1 MHAHEY
7 GSKQFKHKT
16 NFKDLVVFSDVQQ
29 QKIKETAVPSPN
41 IYVEI
46 EKGVQNPNKWF
57 LHINSTL
64 SGEYGDFFLQENPQP
79 VGEISNDF
87 DYDISPEN
95 TAFIKSYYDFSLG
108 EISYYKI
115 NEKFYIKLWGDI
127 LKDDVF
133 FEIQNSSKS
142 KQKEEIS
149 IEYDAFIT
157 VFVSDNGAKLERA
170 YQNITKV
177 NTHQIVVFIE
187 SGGGTNA
194 FGTVFRIHKGKNVK
208 TLPEVDR
215 LTLSKVAKAFGVQVQ
230 TNDLSEMIKEELAE
244 EDSLFY
250 LLVTKK
256 LLKGGRIIR
265 WSTKDVFTD
274 ISGGLKNA
282 SKEVNKLKLGE
293 ERWNTAFKDESGSK
307 YNPLLPKLRGE
318 DNLFDVEKFSND
330 VYKTYIQPAATQATS
345 IAKLL
350 LKKRRFAKLIP
361 FDISKAVEV
370 LDAIPTQLQDF
381 FDSVSNHLLDLYEYI
396 NGLLVGLIN
405 SIIEFVKS
413 FIDILAM
420 LFDVL
425 NAAIQSAEFFE
436 NPASYLSLFAES
448 FENLMDGFVA
458 LFTLENLK
466 AIFGFIASMP
476 AYAVKIVFRFLTSD
490 IKVKID
496 PGALGYYIGF
506 FVGFVASEVATF
518 FLTGGTGTVAKALK
532 ETLRSYKALAEI
544 PKKAAKALGG
554 TVQFGIDTFVKLGTI
569 IADFIK
575 DIPKHLK
582 TLRKWIDEFFEG
594 LSKATRTF
602 KDDIYTLFEKL
613 DVAIKK
619 VPQQPLLASGVPVPV
634 GENLYA
640 LVKDGKE
647 VFRGSKREV
656 EELAEKLKK
665 LGEADAKKY
674 LDELSNVFITLE
686 EAYKKG
692 YKYRKPIL
700 PEIDEI
706 RLLFGENGVDLYSK
720 VTRQV
725 RNIRNTTSSNNKL
738 RDIVLVAG
746 VTSKKYVKEVILHTN
761 FSNKKLEKFLSKSNI
776 NRQKS
781 SLEDIKKIYKYF
793 LSEGHI
799 KYDMHPFIEKRL
811 SIHFEKLGEL
821 HNGIKH
827 SANYRWRRTGDL
839 PGIHAE
845 VLSLNELLWKVEAKG
860 YKVNDDILKELIGFN
875 RNLSRNKVMVRCGD
889 CNFITHGVKFIEK
902 FI

>member
-7 GSKQFKHKT
+7 GSKHFKHKT
-16 NFKDLVVFSDVQQ
+16 NFKGLVVFSDVQQ
-29 QKIKETAVPSPN
+29 QKIKETVVPSPN

-79 VGEISNDF
+79 VGEVLNDF
-87 DYDISPEN
+87 DYDINPEN
-95 TAFIKSYYDFSLG
+95 TAFIKSYYDFSFG
-108 EISYYKI
+108 EIAYYKI

-127 LKDDVF
+127 LKDDAF

-142 KQKEEIS
+142 KQKEEVS

-230 TNDLSEMIKEELAE
+230 TKDLSEMIKEELAE

-256 LLKGGRIIR
+256 LLKGGRILR

-318 DNLFDVEKFSND
+318 DNLFDAEKFSND

-361 FDISKAVEV
+361 FDISKVIEV

-425 NAAIQSAEFFE
+425 NAAIQSTEFFE

-448 FENLMDGFVA
+448 FENLIDGFVA

-466 AIFGFIASMP
+466 AVFGFIASMP

-518 FLTGGTGTVAKALK
+518 FLTGGTGTIAKALK

-544 PKKAAKALGG
+544 PKKAAKALGN
-554 TVQFGIDTFVKLGTI
+554 TVEFGIDIFVKLVDV

-575 DIPKHLK
+575 NIPKHLK
-582 TLRKWIDEFFEG
+582 TLRKWLDEFFEG
-594 LSKATRTF
+594 LSKVTRTF

-613 DVAIKK
+613 DVVIKK
-619 VPQQPLLASGVPVPV
+619 VPQQPVLASGVPVPV
-634 GENLYA
+634 GDNLYA

-647 VFRGSKREV
+647 FFRGAKKEID
-656 EELAEKLKK
+656 ELAEKLKK

-674 LDELSNVFITLE
+674 LDELEESLIAIKAKRLPNKTNLRLQKYADEVVEAIQRSRDKKGAVCAIQYKGESFYGKSFKGYSREELPPMHHLVEDYIKPIHKKMVSGQIDMFGQHGKCAEVDALSQLFYHLEKIYGRLTLE
-686 EAYKKG
+686 KAKNLIENNTISKALEIHKKSEIHGRFKEAC
-692 YKYRKPIL
+692 
-700 PEIDEI
+700 
-706 RLLFGENGVDLYSK
+706 
-720 VTRQV
+720 
-725 RNIRNTTSSNNKL
+725 
-738 RDIVLVAG
+738 
-746 VTSKKYVKEVILHTN
+746 
-761 FSNKKLEKFLSKSNI
+761 KSCNPM
-776 NRQKS
+776 
-781 SLEDIKKIYKYF
+781 LKYF
-793 LSEGHI
+793 EI
-799 KYDMHPFIEKRL
+799 IEDL
-811 SIHFEKLGEL
+811 TEL
-821 HNGIKH
+821 K
-827 SANYRWRRTGDL
+827 
-839 PGIHAE
+839 
-845 VLSLNELLWKVEAKG
+845 K
-860 YKVNDDILKELIGFN
+860 
-875 RNLSRNKVMVRCGD
+875 
-889 CNFITHGVKFIEK
+889 
-902 FI
+902 

>member
-7 GSKQFKHKT
+7 GSKHFKHKT
-16 NFKDLVVFSDVQQ
+16 NFKGLVVFSDVQQ
-29 QKIKETAVPSPN
+29 QKIKETVVPSPN

-79 VGEISNDF
+79 VGEVLNDF

-108 EISYYKI
+108 EIAYYKI

-127 LKDDVF
+127 LKDDAF

-142 KQKEEIS
+142 KQKEEVS

-230 TNDLSEMIKEELAE
+230 TNDISEMIKEELAE

-293 ERWNTAFKDESGSK
+293 ERWNTAFKDKSGSK
-307 YNPLLPKLRGE
+307 YNSLLPKLRGE

-361 FDISKAVEV
+361 FDISKVIEV

-425 NAAIQSAEFFE
+425 NAAIQSTEFFE

-448 FENLMDGFVA
+448 FENLIDGFVA

-466 AIFGFIASMP
+466 AVFGFIASMP

-490 IKVKID
+490 IKIKID

-518 FLTGGTGTVAKALK
+518 FLTGGTGTIAKALK
-532 ETLRSYKALAEI
+532 ETLQSYKALAEI
-544 PKKAAKALGG
+544 PKKAAKALGN
-554 TVQFGIDTFVKLGTI
+554 TVQFGIDTFVKLGTV

-575 DIPKHLK
+575 NIPKHLK
-582 TLRKWIDEFFEG
+582 TLRKWLDEFFEKLG
-594 LSKATRTF
+594 AIANQLF
-602 KDDIYTLFEKL
+602 KGFEAALELLYDLGVVIFEKL
-613 DVAIKK
+613 DPNTGKVLVGPDGVIYTIKQGDKTILEGTEDAIRK
-619 VPQQPLLASGVPVPV
+619 
-634 GENLYA
+634 
-640 LVKDGKE
+640 
-647 VFRGSKREV
+647 F
-656 EELAEKLKK
+656 
-665 LGEADAKKY
+665 AKK
-674 LDELSNVFITLE
+674 
-686 EAYKKG
+686 
-692 YKYRKPIL
+692 
-700 PEIDEI
+700 IDEI
-706 RLLFGENGVDLYSK
+706 RSSGGNSKKKVQEYLDESAKRTYSK
-720 VTRQV
+720 LLGNSPLYGFKSFGQLKQFGIQIF
-725 RNIRNTTSSNNKL
+725 NFF
-738 RDIVLVAG
+738 
-746 VTSKKYVKEVILHTN
+746 SKKGFKNIEVFMQGSSVTGRSYETGKIFDTGRKSDFDIAVVSEKLLDLAK
-761 FSNKKLEKFLSKSNI
+761 SKKLAKETHPYSLPLKFKDMKELGFSDFVLAL
-776 NRQKS
+776 QKQYGREVNFRFYK
-781 SLEDIKKIYKYF
+781 SLEELNRKGKSYRIKF
-793 LSEGHI
+793 
-799 KYDMHPFIEKRL
+799 
-811 SIHFEKLGEL
+811 
-821 HNGIKH
+821 
-827 SANYRWRRTGDL
+827 
-839 PGIHAE
+839 
-845 VLSLNELLWKVEAKG
+845 
-860 YKVNDDILKELIGFN
+860 
-875 RNLSRNKVMVRCGD
+875 
-889 CNFITHGVKFIEK
+889 
-902 FI
+902 

>member
-7 GSKQFKHKT
+7 GSKHFKHKT
-16 NFKDLVVFSDVQQ
+16 NFDGLVVFSDVQQ
-29 QKIKETAVPSPN
+29 QKIKETVVPSPN

-79 VGEISNDF
+79 LGEISNDF

-95 TAFIKSYYDFSLG
+95 TAFIESYFDFSFG
-108 EISYYKI
+108 EIAYYKI

-127 LKDDVF
+127 LKDDAF
-133 FEIQNSSKS
+133 FEIQNRSKS

-230 TNDLSEMIKEELAE
+230 TNDLSKMIKEELAE
-244 EDSLFY
+244 EDSVFY

-293 ERWNTAFKDESGSK
+293 ERWNTAFKDKSGSK

-318 DNLFDVEKFSND
+318 NNLFDVEKFSND
-330 VYKTYIQPAATQATS
+330 VYKTYIQPVATQATS
-345 IAKLL
+345 IGKLL

-361 FDISKAVEV
+361 FDISKAIEV

-425 NAAIQSAEFFE
+425 NAAIQSTEFFE

-490 IKVKID
+490 VKVKID

-518 FLTGGTGTVAKALK
+518 FLTGGTGTIAKALK

-544 PKKAAKALGG
+544 PKKAAKALGN

-575 DIPKHLK
+575 NIPKHLK
-582 TLRKWIDEFFEG
+582 TLRKWLDEFIEG
-594 LSKATRTF
+594 LSKVARAF
-602 KDDIYTLFEKL
+602 KDDIYTLFEKFG
-613 DVAIKK
+613 VTIKK
-619 VPQQPLLASGVPVPV
+619 VPRQPVLASGVPVPV
-634 GENLYA
+634 GDNLYA

-647 VFRGSKREV
+647 LFRGT
-656 EELAEKLKK
+656 KK
-665 LGEADAKKY
+665 EI
-674 LDELSNVFITLE
+674 DELSKLLDRIEEKKQHKFIDRVLE
-686 EAYKKG
+686 KAKKSIKISKQGLIRLDAFVDEALQIPIDNRPGAAAMLEGTINGKMKTIVGYSSKGLRKK
-692 YKYRKPIL
+692 
-700 PEIDEI
+700 EI
-706 RLLFGENGVDLYSK
+706 RNNRHKLVDEWLEIIVKKEYPKIYRRKNHGRCAEPVNISEWLFQVEKSLGIKKNSISIEQARAAFADVVSKAKRVHNSPKSKLAHGLHKSACDSCNPLLEYF
-720 VTRQV
+720 
-725 RNIRNTTSSNNKL
+725 NIR
-738 RDIVLVAG
+738 
-746 VTSKKYVKEVILHTN
+746 EV
-761 FSNKKLEKFLSKSNI
+761 F
-776 NRQKS
+776 
-781 SLEDIKKIYKYF
+781 
-793 LSEGHI
+793 
-799 KYDMHPFIEKRL
+799 
-811 SIHFEKLGEL
+811 
-821 HNGIKH
+821 
-827 SANYRWRRTGDL
+827 
-839 PGIHAE
+839 
-845 VLSLNELLWKVEAKG
+845 
-860 YKVNDDILKELIGFN
+860 
-875 RNLSRNKVMVRCGD
+875 
-889 CNFITHGVKFIEK
+889 
-902 FI
+902 

>member
-7 GSKQFKHKT
+7 GSKHFKHKT
-16 NFKDLVVFSDVQQ
+16 NFNGLVVFSDVQQ
-29 QKIKETAVPSPN
+29 QKIKETTVPSPN

-79 VGEISNDF
+79 VGEILNDF

-95 TAFIKSYYDFSLG
+95 TAFIESYYDFSLG

-244 EDSLFY
+244 EDSVFY

-361 FDISKAVEV
+361 FDISKVIEV
-370 LDAIPTQLQDF
+370 LDAIPTQLRDF
-381 FDSVSNHLLDLYEYI
+381 FDSVSNHLLNLYEYI

-425 NAAIQSAEFFE
+425 NAAIQSTEFFE

-448 FENLMDGFVA
+448 FENLMDSFVA

-506 FVGFVASEVATF
+506 FVGFVASEVVTF
-518 FLTGGTGTVAKALK
+518 FLTGGTGTIAKALK

-544 PKKAAKALGG
+544 PKKAAKALGN
-554 TVQFGIDTFVKLGTI
+554 TVQFGIDTFVKVGTI

-575 DIPKHLK
+575 NIPKHLK
-582 TLRKWIDEFFEG
+582 TLRKWLDEFFEG

-602 KDDIYTLFEKL
+602 RDDIYTLFEKL

-619 VPQQPLLASGVPVPV
+619 VPQQPVLASGVPVPV

-647 VFRGSKREV
+647 LFRGTKKEV

-665 LGEADAKKY
+665 LNEADAKKY
-674 LDELSNVFITLE
+674 LDELEEIGAYEKQISIIAKGNYVKVFLKTNIDVFDEFGNIIFRVAKEDFESFIKFTKKTKE
-686 EAYKKG
+686 ERKKIIEKVNKRLRASSSKYNPENAKKKG
-692 YKYRKPIL
+692 YDIPMSKNGTSPDFKGTSHLYNDKSIVRIQIKGSRDLDFKESFKKMGITDRK
-700 PEIDEI
+700 
-706 RLLFGENGVDLYSK
+706 K
-720 VTRQV
+720 
-725 RNIRNTTSSNNKL
+725 
-738 RDIVLVAG
+738 
-746 VTSKKYVKEVILHTN
+746 
-761 FSNKKLEKFLSKSNI
+761 
-776 NRQKS
+776 QK
-781 SLEDIKKIYKYF
+781 
-793 LSEGHI
+793 
-799 KYDMHPFIEKRL
+799 
-811 SIHFEKLGEL
+811 
-821 HNGIKH
+821 
-827 SANYRWRRTGDL
+827 A
-839 PGIHAE
+839 
-845 VLSLNELLWKVEAKG
+845 
-860 YKVNDDILKELIGFN
+860 ILKNYTWHHLDDLDE
-875 RNLSRNKVMVRCGD
+875 NLGCTMQLVSRKAHKATYKHFGSAGQSV
-889 CNFITHGVKFIEK
+889 FSILLTKYLT
-902 FI
+902 

>member
-1 MHAHEY
+1 M
-7 GSKQFKHKT
+7 
-16 NFKDLVVFSDVQQ
+16 
-29 QKIKETAVPSPN
+29 
-41 IYVEI
+41 
-46 EKGVQNPNKWF
+46 
-57 LHINSTL
+57 
-64 SGEYGDFFLQENPQP
+64 
-79 VGEISNDF
+79 
-87 DYDISPEN
+87 
-95 TAFIKSYYDFSLG
+95 
-108 EISYYKI
+108 
-115 NEKFYIKLWGDI
+115 
-127 LKDDVF
+127 
-133 FEIQNSSKS
+133 
-142 KQKEEIS
+142 
-149 IEYDAFIT
+149 
-157 VFVSDNGAKLERA
+157 
-170 YQNITKV
+170 
-177 NTHQIVVFIE
+177 VFIE

-244 EDSLFY
+244 EDSVFY

-318 DNLFDVEKFSND
+318 GNLFDVEKFSND

-350 LKKRRFAKLIP
+350 LKKGRFAKLIP
-361 FDISKAVEV
+361 FDISKVIEV
-370 LDAIPTQLQDF
+370 LDAIPKQLQDF

-425 NAAIQSAEFFE
+425 NAAIQSTEFFE

-448 FENLMDGFVA
+448 FENLMDSFVA

-506 FVGFVASEVATF
+506 FVGFVASEVVTF
-518 FLTGGTGTVAKALK
+518 FLTGGTGTIAKALK

-544 PKKAAKALGG
+544 PKKAAKALGN
-554 TVQFGIDTFVKLGTI
+554 TVEFGIDTFVKLGTI

-582 TLRKWIDEFFEG
+582 TLRKWLDEFFEG
-594 LSKATRTF
+594 LSKVARAF

-619 VPQQPLLASGVPVPV
+619 VRQQPVLASGVPVPV

-647 VFRGSKREV
+647 LFRGTKKEID
-656 EELAEKLKK
+656 ELAEKLKK
-665 LGEADAKKY
+665 LSEAEAKKY
-674 LDELSNVFITLE
+674 LGELEESLIAIKAKRLPNKTNLRLQKYADEVVEAIQRSRDKKGAVCVIQYKGESFYGKSFKGYSREELPPMHHLVEDYIKPIHKKMVSGQIDMFGQHGKCAEVDALSQLFYYLEKIYGRLTLE
-686 EAYKKG
+686 KAKNLIENNTISKALEIHKKSEIHGRFKEAC
-692 YKYRKPIL
+692 
-700 PEIDEI
+700 
-706 RLLFGENGVDLYSK
+706 
-720 VTRQV
+720 
-725 RNIRNTTSSNNKL
+725 
-738 RDIVLVAG
+738 
-746 VTSKKYVKEVILHTN
+746 
-761 FSNKKLEKFLSKSNI
+761 KSCNPM
-776 NRQKS
+776 
-781 SLEDIKKIYKYF
+781 LKYF
-793 LSEGHI
+793 EI
-799 KYDMHPFIEKRL
+799 IEDL
-811 SIHFEKLGEL
+811 TEL
-821 HNGIKH
+821 K
-827 SANYRWRRTGDL
+827 
-839 PGIHAE
+839 
-845 VLSLNELLWKVEAKG
+845 K
-860 YKVNDDILKELIGFN
+860 
-875 RNLSRNKVMVRCGD
+875 
-889 CNFITHGVKFIEK
+889 
-902 FI
+902 

>member
-7 GSKQFKHKT
+7 GSKHFEHKT
-16 NFKDLVVFSDVQQ
+16 NFNGLVVFSDVQQ

-46 EKGVQNPNKWF
+46 EKGVKTPNKWF

-79 VGEISNDF
+79 VGEILNDF

-95 TAFIKSYYDFSLG
+95 TAFIKSYYDFSFG
-108 EISYYKI
+108 EIAYYKI

-127 LKDDVF
+127 LKDDAF

-293 ERWNTAFKDESGSK
+293 ERWNTAFKDESGPK

-350 LKKRRFAKLIP
+350 LKKGRFAKLIP
-361 FDISKAVEV
+361 FDISKAIEV

-425 NAAIQSAEFFE
+425 NAAIQSTEFFE

-448 FENLMDGFVA
+448 FENLIDGFVA

-466 AIFGFIASMP
+466 AIFGFMASMP

-518 FLTGGTGTVAKALK
+518 FLTGGTGTIAKALK

-544 PKKAAKALGG
+544 PKKAAKALGN

-575 DIPKHLK
+575 NIPKHLK
-582 TLRKWIDEFFEG
+582 TLRKWIDEFFVKLEAKALLIDNVAYTFVDPITALGKTFFDIVRRNAWKKLNDLGVAMIKNEEG
-594 LSKATRTF
+594 LYSFSYNGKKIGDDFSIDETRDF
-602 KDDIYTLFEKL
+602 L
-613 DVAIKK
+613 
-619 VPQQPLLASGVPVPV
+619 
-634 GENLYA
+634 
-640 LVKDGKE
+640 
-647 VFRGSKREV
+647 
-656 EELAEKLKK
+656 EEL
-665 LGEADAKKY
+665 LGDTNKY
-674 LDELSNVFITLE
+674 PKESILEHLDELIEIANKSRISGFKL
-686 EAYKKG
+686 KPMLR
-692 YKYRKPIL
+692 KYLGEDIGIHPYTRKPSEFSPFKVRYL
-700 PEIDEI
+700 NEKDLAKYEIKIKNGKLIDYKGDLFDSLDVSSVANNGKAIFVMDDLGKIYASRYPWMGEFHHSSFLGGKPVVMAGELEVFNG
-706 RLLFGENGVDLYSK
+706 LLIK
-720 VTRQV
+720 VT
-725 RNIRNTTSSNNKL
+725 NSTGHYKT
-738 RDIVLVAG
+738 
-746 VTSKKYVKEVILHTN
+746 KERHLN
-761 FSNKKLEKFLSKSNI
+761 QFL
-776 NRQKS
+776 
-781 SLEDIKKIYKYF
+781 
-793 LSEGHI
+793 
-799 KYDMHPFIEKRL
+799 
-811 SIHFEKLGEL
+811 
-821 HNGIKH
+821 
-827 SANYRWRRTGDL
+827 
-839 PGIHAE
+839 E
-845 VLSLNELLWKVEAKG
+845 VLRKSG
-860 YKVNDDILKELIGFN
+860 IDIETIDLREIFK
-875 RNLSRNKVMVRCGD
+875 
-889 CNFITHGVKFIEK
+889 
-902 FI
+902 

>member
-7 GSKQFKHKT
+7 GSKHFKHKT
-16 NFKDLVVFSDVQQ
+16 NFKGLVVFSDVQQ
-29 QKIKETAVPSPN
+29 QKIKETVVPSPN

-46 EKGVQNPNKWF
+46 EKRVQNPNKWF
-57 LHINSTL
+57 LHINSIL

-79 VGEISNDF
+79 VGEVLNDF

-95 TAFIKSYYDFSLG
+95 TAFIESYYDFSLG

-127 LKDDVF
+127 LKDDAF

-142 KQKEEIS
+142 QQKEEIS

-230 TNDLSEMIKEELAE
+230 TNDLSKMIKEELAE

-293 ERWNTAFKDESGSK
+293 ERWNTAFKDKSGSK

-318 DNLFDVEKFSND
+318 NNLFDVEKFSND

-345 IAKLL
+345 IGKLL

-361 FDISKAVEV
+361 FDISRAIEV

-425 NAAIQSAEFFE
+425 NAAIQSTEFFE

-490 IKVKID
+490 VKVKID

-518 FLTGGTGTVAKALK
+518 FLTGGTGTIAKALK

-544 PKKAAKALGG
+544 PKKAAKVLGN

-575 DIPKHLK
+575 NIPKHLK
-582 TLRKWIDEFFEG
+582 TLRKWLDEFFEKLASTVNQLFNG
-594 LSKATRTF
+594 FEAVLELLY
-602 KDDIYTLFEKL
+602 DLGVVIFEKL
-613 DVAIKK
+613 DPNTGKVLVSPDGVIYTLKQGDKTILEGTEDAI
-619 VPQQPLLASGVPVPV
+619 
-634 GENLYA
+634 
-640 LVKDGKE
+640 
-647 VFRGSKREV
+647 
-656 EELAEKLKK
+656 
-665 LGEADAKKY
+665 
-674 LDELSNVFITLE
+674 
-686 EAYKKG
+686 
-692 YKYRKPIL
+692 RKFAQK
-700 PEIDEI
+700 IDEI
-706 RLLFGENGVDLYSK
+706 RSSGGNSKKKVQKSLDEASETRRLKNLLRKDVEEFIAIRNELKNLPADEILRRFQDSFDVKNLE
-720 VTRQV
+720 V
-725 RNIRNTTSSNNKL
+725 RNFYSELTSQYPKLKGGINDLGDFEQVNFASFNTIMKAKGNKVDEILDLVHSGKDNIYNNFIKAFDQYDDVAKRFQKGVVDNRGQPRRNDSEFKYIYHFLKNYLNKADEFIIETKNIYFACNSCQREL
-738 RDIVLVAG
+738 LMLKVFLNKRGKSMKLIVYG
-746 VTSKKYVKEVILHTN
+746 DN
-761 FSNKKLEKFLSKSNI
+761 NI
-776 NRQKS
+776 NRAQDLYK
-781 SLEDIKKIYKYF
+781 LIK
-793 LSEGHI
+793 
-799 KYDMHPFIEKRL
+799 
-811 SIHFEKLGEL
+811 
-821 HNGIKH
+821 
-827 SANYRWRRTGDL
+827 
-839 PGIHAE
+839 
-845 VLSLNELLWKVEAKG
+845 
-860 YKVNDDILKELIGFN
+860 
-875 RNLSRNKVMVRCGD
+875 
-889 CNFITHGVKFIEK
+889 
-902 FI
+902 

>member
-1 MHAHEY
+1 M
-7 GSKQFKHKT
+7 
-16 NFKDLVVFSDVQQ
+16 
-29 QKIKETAVPSPN
+29 
-41 IYVEI
+41 EI
-46 EKGVQNPNKWF
+46 
-57 LHINSTL
+57 
-64 SGEYGDFFLQENPQP
+64 FFLQENPQP
-79 VGEISNDF
+79 VGEILNDF

-95 TAFIKSYYDFSLG
+95 TAFIESYYDFSLG

-127 LKDDVF
+127 LKDDAF

-187 SGGGTNA
+187 SDGGTNA

-318 DNLFDVEKFSND
+318 DNLFDAEKFSND

-361 FDISKAVEV
+361 FDISKAIEV

-425 NAAIQSAEFFE
+425 NAAIQSTEFFE
-436 NPASYLSLFAES
+436 NPTSYLSLFAES
-448 FENLMDGFVA
+448 FENLIDGFVA

-466 AIFGFIASMP
+466 AVFGFIASMP

-490 IKVKID
+490 VKVKID

-518 FLTGGTGTVAKALK
+518 FLTGGTGTIAKALK
-532 ETLRSYKALAEI
+532 ETLQSYKALAEI
-544 PKKAAKALGG
+544 PKKAAKALGN

-575 DIPKHLK
+575 NIPKHLK
-582 TLRKWIDEFFEG
+582 TLRKWLDEFFVKLEA
-594 LSKATRTF
+594 KALVI
-602 KDDIYTLFEKL
+602 DNVAYTLVDPVSIFVETVFKIFKASVWRKL
-613 DVAIKK
+613 NG
-619 VPQQPLLASGVPVPV
+619 LGVSMVKNE
-634 GENLYA
+634 GGLYSF
-640 LVKDGKE
+640 LYDGKNIAADLT
-647 VFRGSKREV
+647 KKQA
-656 EELAEKLKK
+656 EEFLKEIFTKLKGK
-665 LGEADAKKY
+665 TDDAIKKY
-674 LDELSNVFITLE
+674 LDDIKRIFSEITEDVLKHANHGEFSLPANPKRSTLPGKMRVGGHGQDNLVFLDEIGRKYRVEHTYENGVRIGGVEGHDKRIKKLVE
-686 EAYKKG
+686 GRNNTGQSWFPKDWNSAKIVEAYK
-692 YKYRKPIL
+692 Y
-700 PEIDEI
+700 
-706 RLLFGENGVDLYSK
+706 V
-720 VTRQV
+720 V
-725 RNIRNTTSSNNKL
+725 RNNLDAFKQL
-738 RDIVLVAG
+738 QDGPPPLFDVYDG
-746 VTSKKYVKEVILHTN
+746 VRVGVIKTKGKPATIFPDN
-761 FSNKKLEKFLSKSNI
+761 AMQPRKSVQELEI
-776 NRQKS
+776 N
-781 SLEDIKKIYKYF
+781 
-793 LSEGHI
+793 
-799 KYDMHPFIEKRL
+799 PFQ
-811 SIHFEKLGEL
+811 
-821 HNGIKH
+821 N
-827 SANYRWRRTGDL
+827 
-839 PGIHAE
+839 
-845 VLSLNELLWKVEAKG
+845 
-860 YKVNDDILKELIGFN
+860 
-875 RNLSRNKVMVRCGD
+875 
-889 CNFITHGVKFIEK
+889 
-902 FI
+902 

>member
-7 GSKQFKHKT
+7 GSKHFKHKT

-46 EKGVQNPNKWF
+46 EKGVQHPNKWF

-79 VGEISNDF
+79 VGEILNDF

-95 TAFIKSYYDFSLG
+95 TAFIKSYFDFSFG
-108 EISYYKI
+108 EIAYYKI

-127 LKDDVF
+127 LKDDAF

-142 KQKEEIS
+142 KQKEEVS

-244 EDSLFY
+244 EDSVFY

-318 DNLFDVEKFSND
+318 GNLFDVEKFSND

-350 LKKRRFAKLIP
+350 LKKGRFAKLIP
-361 FDISKAVEV
+361 FDISKAIEV
-370 LDAIPTQLQDF
+370 LDAIPKQLQDF

-425 NAAIQSAEFFE
+425 NAAIQSTEFFE

-448 FENLMDGFVA
+448 FENLIDGFVA

-518 FLTGGTGTVAKALK
+518 FLTGGTGTIAKALK
-532 ETLRSYKALAEI
+532 ETLRSYKTLAEI
-544 PKKAAKALGG
+544 PKKAAKALGN

-575 DIPKHLK
+575 NIPKHLK
-582 TLRKWIDEFFEG
+582 TLKKWIDEFFEG
-594 LSKATRTF
+594 LSKVTRTF
-602 KDDIYTLFEKL
+602 RDDIYTLFEKF

-619 VPQQPLLASGVPVPV
+619 VPQQPVLASGVPVPV

-647 VFRGSKREV
+647 LFRGT
-656 EELAEKLKK
+656 KK
-665 LGEADAKKY
+665 
-674 LDELSNVFITLE
+674 
-686 EAYKKG
+686 
-692 YKYRKPIL
+692 
-700 PEIDEI
+700 EIDEFSKLLDRIEEKKQHKFIDRVLEKAKKSIKISKQGLI
-706 RLLFGENGVDLYSK
+706 RLDAFVDEALQIPIDNRPGAAAILEGTINGKMKTIVSYSSKGLRKKEIRNNRHKLVDEWLEIIVKKEYPKIYRRKNHGRCAEPVNISEWLFQVEKSLGIKKNSISIEQARVAFADVISK
-720 VTRQV
+720 AKRVHNSPKSKLAHGLHKSACDSCNPLLEYF
-725 RNIRNTTSSNNKL
+725 NIR
-738 RDIVLVAG
+738 
-746 VTSKKYVKEVILHTN
+746 EV
-761 FSNKKLEKFLSKSNI
+761 F
-776 NRQKS
+776 
-781 SLEDIKKIYKYF
+781 
-793 LSEGHI
+793 
-799 KYDMHPFIEKRL
+799 
-811 SIHFEKLGEL
+811 
-821 HNGIKH
+821 
-827 SANYRWRRTGDL
+827 
-839 PGIHAE
+839 
-845 VLSLNELLWKVEAKG
+845 
-860 YKVNDDILKELIGFN
+860 
-875 RNLSRNKVMVRCGD
+875 
-889 CNFITHGVKFIEK
+889 
-902 FI
+902 

>member
-1 MHAHEY
+1 MM
-7 GSKQFKHKT
+7 F
-16 NFKDLVVFSDVQQ
+16 
-29 QKIKETAVPSPN
+29 
-41 IYVEI
+41 
-46 EKGVQNPNKWF
+46 
-57 LHINSTL
+57 
-64 SGEYGDFFLQENPQP
+64 
-79 VGEISNDF
+79 
-87 DYDISPEN
+87 
-95 TAFIKSYYDFSLG
+95 
-108 EISYYKI
+108 
-115 NEKFYIKLWGDI
+115 
-127 LKDDVF
+127 F

-244 EDSLFY
+244 EDSVFY

-318 DNLFDVEKFSND
+318 GNLFDVEKFSND

-361 FDISKAVEV
+361 FDISKVIEV

-425 NAAIQSAEFFE
+425 NAAIQSTEFFE

-448 FENLMDGFVA
+448 FENLIDGFVA

-490 IKVKID
+490 IKIKID

-518 FLTGGTGTVAKALK
+518 FLTGGTGTIAKALK

-544 PKKAAKALGG
+544 PKKAAKALGN
-554 TVQFGIDTFVKLGTI
+554 TVEFGIDIFVKLVDV

-582 TLRKWIDEFFEG
+582 TLRKWLDEFFVKLEVKV
-594 LSKATRTF
+594 LLIDNVVYTF
-602 KDDIYTLFEKL
+602 VEPITALGKTFFDI
-613 DVAIKK
+613 VRRNAW
-619 VPQQPLLASGVPVPV
+619 
-634 GENLYA
+634 
-640 LVKDGKE
+640 
-647 VFRGSKREV
+647 
-656 EELAEKLKK
+656 KK
-665 LGEADAKKY
+665 LND
-674 LDELSNVFITLE
+674 L
-686 EAYKKG
+686 
-692 YKYRKPIL
+692 
-700 PEIDEI
+700 
-706 RLLFGENGVDLYSK
+706 GVTMVKNEDGLYS
-720 VTRQV
+720 
-725 RNIRNTTSSNNKL
+725 
-738 RDIVLVAG
+738 
-746 VTSKKYVKEVILHTN
+746 
-761 FSNKKLEKFLSKSNI
+761 FS
-776 NRQKS
+776 
-781 SLEDIKKIYKYF
+781 Y
-793 LSEGHI
+793 
-799 KYDMHPFIEKRL
+799 
-811 SIHFEKLGEL
+811 
-821 HNGIKH
+821 NGK
-827 SANYRWRRTGDL
+827 
-839 PGIHAE
+839 
-845 VLSLNELLWKVEAKG
+845 
-860 YKVNDDILKELIGFN
+860 
-875 RNLSRNKVMVRCGD
+875 
-889 CNFITHGVKFIEK
+889 
-902 FI
+902 

>member
-7 GSKQFKHKT
+7 GSKHFKHKT

-29 QKIKETAVPSPN
+29 NKIKETQIPSPN

-79 VGEISNDF
+79 VGEVLNDF

-95 TAFIKSYYDFSLG
+95 TAFIESYYDFSLG
-108 EISYYKI
+108 EIAYYKI

-142 KQKEEIS
+142 KQKEEVS

-230 TNDLSEMIKEELAE
+230 TNDLSEMIKEELVE

-345 IAKLL
+345 IGKLL

-361 FDISKAVEV
+361 FDISKVIEV
-370 LDAIPTQLQDF
+370 LDAIPTQLQGF

-425 NAAIQSAEFFE
+425 NAAIQSTEFFE

-518 FLTGGTGTVAKALK
+518 FLTGGTGTIAKALK

-544 PKKAAKALGG
+544 PKKAAKALGN
-554 TVQFGIDTFVKLGTI
+554 TVEFGIDIFVKLVDV

-582 TLRKWIDEFFEG
+582 TLRKWIDEFFVKLEAKALLIDNVAYTFVDPITALGKTFFEIVRRNAWKKLNG
-594 LSKATRTF
+594 L
-602 KDDIYTLFEKL
+602 
-613 DVAIKK
+613 
-619 VPQQPLLASGVPVPV
+619 GVTMVKNEDGLYSFLYDGKII
-634 GENLYA
+634 GENLTEKQA
-640 LVKDGKE
+640 EEFLKELFTKTKDKSDDI
-647 VFRGSKREV
+647 V
-656 EELAEKLKK
+656 
-665 LGEADAKKY
+665 KKY
-674 LDELSNVFITLE
+674 LDELKVRLRKIKKYNFKSQSIRKKYLGEESTDIVERWSWPYSVKYLDDIERIEYKVLIKEGKLYNQKGQLIDTLE
-686 EAYKKG
+686 AGTLSFNSQKAIFVMDRDGTIYLSNFYEP
-692 YKYRKPIL
+692 KYFHHSSFLAGKPVCAAG
-700 PEIDEI
+700 EIKVIAGEI
-706 RLLFGENGVDLYSK
+706 
-720 VTRQV
+720 
-725 RNIRNTTSSNNKL
+725 
-738 RDIVLVAG
+738 
-746 VTSKKYVKEVILHTN
+746 KEVNISSGHYEPTYKLN
-761 FSNKKLEKFLSKSNI
+761 MQFIELLEKEYNI
-776 NRQKS
+776 
-781 SLEDIKKIYKYF
+781 KI
-793 LSEGHI
+793 
-799 KYDMHPFIEKRL
+799 
-811 SIHFEKLGEL
+811 
-821 HNGIKH
+821 N
-827 SANYRWRRTGDL
+827 
-839 PGIHAE
+839 
-845 VLSLNELLWKVEAKG
+845 
-860 YKVNDDILKELIGFN
+860 LKDEY
-875 RNLSRNKVMVRCGD
+875 
-889 CNFITHGVKFIEK
+889 
-902 FI
+902 

>member
-7 GSKQFKHKT
+7 GSKHFKHKT

-46 EKGVQNPNKWF
+46 EKGIQNPNKWF

-79 VGEISNDF
+79 VGEILNDF

-95 TAFIKSYYDFSLG
+95 TAFIESYYDFSLG

-127 LKDDVF
+127 LEDDVF

-244 EDSLFY
+244 EDSVFY

-361 FDISKAVEV
+361 FDISKVIEV
-370 LDAIPTQLQDF
+370 LDAIPTQLRDF
-381 FDSVSNHLLDLYEYI
+381 FDSVSNHLLNLYEYI

-425 NAAIQSAEFFE
+425 NAAIQSTEFFE

-448 FENLMDGFVA
+448 FENLMDSFVA

-506 FVGFVASEVATF
+506 FVGFVASEVVTF
-518 FLTGGTGTVAKALK
+518 FLTGGTGTIAKALK

-544 PKKAAKALGG
+544 PKKAAKALGN

-575 DIPKHLK
+575 NIPKHLK
-582 TLRKWIDEFFEG
+582 TLRKWLDEFFEG

-602 KDDIYTLFEKL
+602 RDDIYTLFEKF
-613 DVAIKK
+613 DVVIKK
-619 VPQQPLLASGVPVPV
+619 VPQQPVLASGVPVPV

-647 VFRGSKREV
+647 LFRGT
-656 EELAEKLKK
+656 KK
-665 LGEADAKKY
+665 EI
-674 LDELSNVFITLE
+674 DELSKLLDRIEEKKQHKFIDRVLE
-686 EAYKKG
+686 KAKKSIKISKQGLIRLDAFVDEALQIPIDNRPGAAAILEGTINGKMKTIVSYSSKGLRKK
-692 YKYRKPIL
+692 
-700 PEIDEI
+700 EI
-706 RLLFGENGVDLYSK
+706 RNNRHKLVDEWLEIIVKKEYPKIYRRKNHGRCAEPVNISEWLFQVEKSLGIKKNSISIEQARVAFADVVSKAKRVHNSPKSKLAHGLHKSACDSCNPLLEYF
-720 VTRQV
+720 
-725 RNIRNTTSSNNKL
+725 NIR
-738 RDIVLVAG
+738 
-746 VTSKKYVKEVILHTN
+746 EV
-761 FSNKKLEKFLSKSNI
+761 F
-776 NRQKS
+776 
-781 SLEDIKKIYKYF
+781 
-793 LSEGHI
+793 
-799 KYDMHPFIEKRL
+799 
-811 SIHFEKLGEL
+811 
-821 HNGIKH
+821 
-827 SANYRWRRTGDL
+827 
-839 PGIHAE
+839 
-845 VLSLNELLWKVEAKG
+845 
-860 YKVNDDILKELIGFN
+860 
-875 RNLSRNKVMVRCGD
+875 
-889 CNFITHGVKFIEK
+889 
-902 FI
+902 